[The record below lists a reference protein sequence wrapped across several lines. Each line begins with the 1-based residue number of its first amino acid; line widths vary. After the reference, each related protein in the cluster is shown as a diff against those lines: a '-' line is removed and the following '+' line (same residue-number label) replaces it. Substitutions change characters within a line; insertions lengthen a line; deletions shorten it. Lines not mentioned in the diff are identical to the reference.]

1 MKSAGKTSNGGLEPD
16 ESRLQALYLRAEA
29 SACTAMFLNKQKHMR
44 YRGRIVNS
52 EQTRV
57 SGYTLELIKQQGG
70 NLHTNSIS
78 LDNF

>member
-1 MKSAGKTSNGGLEPD
+1 MAVCDDNFAFRVEGD
-16 ESRLQALYLRAEA
+16 
-29 SACTAMFLNKQKHMR
+29 
-44 YRGRIVNS
+44 
-52 EQTRV
+52 RV

>member
-1 MKSAGKTSNGGLEPD
+1 MLPNQPVNLMGTNWYGRK
-16 ESRLQALYLRAEA
+16 YLFGPETQVAVCDDNFAFRVE
-29 SACTAMFLNKQKHMR
+29 
-44 YRGRIVNS
+44 GD
-52 EQTRV
+52 RV